1 MPNPPHQMNNP
12 EVVNIN
18 ASAPAEEI
26 ANIIRRD
33 GGVIVK
39 NFVSHE
45 VINQIQREADPYYSK
60 LGKYEGKLFDPTDP
74 PLR

>member
-1 MPNPPHQMNNP
+1 MPNPPHQANNP
-12 EVVNIN
+12 EVVEIDT
-18 ASAPAEEI
+18 SAPAEEI

-45 VINQIQREADPYYSK
+45 VINQIQSETHPYYSK
-60 LGKYEGKLFDPTDP
+60 LGKYEGKLFDAKDP